1 MIKFN
6 LQPGII
12 QILFLNLTW
21 GGTTEMIA
29 NIFRISQTK
38 EKLKKD
44 NASTA
49 DEANDKM

>member
-1 MIKFN
+1 
-6 LQPGII
+6 
-12 QILFLNLTW
+12 
-21 GGTTEMIA
+21 MIA

-49 DEANDKM
+49 DEANDKMQEAIERNQEVIEKDLANAGGN